1 MHIAPDLTAGRIV
14 RVSFLVDDFCSSR
27 EYARCILTL
36 RTILTMQA
44 VILAGG
50 FGTRISEESAVRPK
64 PMVEIGG
71 QPILW
76 HIMKIYASHGIND
89 FVICCGY
96 KSHVIKQYFHEYAIS
111 HADVTFNLGTNE
123 MQIHR
128 NESEPWNVTL
138 VETGQDS
145 MTGGRIKRAAKYVKG
160 DTFLCTYGDGVS
172 NVDITA
178 TIEFHR
184 KHGKEATV
192 TAVQPPGRFGAFS
205 LQADQTLV
213 DSFMEKPQGDGA
225 WINGGFF
232 VLDRK
237 VLDRIHGDDSVFE
250 QEPMRSLSA
259 DGQLHAWRHTGFW
272 QPMDTLRDKHVLEEL
287 WASGKAP
294 WKSW

>member
-1 MHIAPDLTAGRIV
+1 
-14 RVSFLVDDFCSSR
+14 
-27 EYARCILTL
+27 
-36 RTILTMQA
+36 MQA

-123 MQIHR
+123 MKIHR

-145 MTGGRIKRAAKYVKG
+145 MTGGRIKRASKYIKG

-172 NVDITA
+172 DVDITA
-178 TIEFHR
+178 AIAFH
-184 KHGKEATV
+184 KQHGREATV

-205 LQADQTLV
+205 LPADQTRIE
-213 DSFMEKPQGDGA
+213 SFMENRRAMAPGSTAATSCWTARSWTASKVTTRCSSRSRCARCRPMASWKPG
-225 WINGGFF
+225 
-232 VLDRK
+232 VTP
-237 VLDRIHGDDSVFE
+237 V
-250 QEPMRSLSA
+250 
-259 DGQLHAWRHTGFW
+259 
-272 QPMDTLRDKHVLEEL
+272 
-287 WASGKAP
+287 SGSRWTRCATSTC
-294 WKSW
+294 WKSCGRRARPPGSAGKVAMCPP